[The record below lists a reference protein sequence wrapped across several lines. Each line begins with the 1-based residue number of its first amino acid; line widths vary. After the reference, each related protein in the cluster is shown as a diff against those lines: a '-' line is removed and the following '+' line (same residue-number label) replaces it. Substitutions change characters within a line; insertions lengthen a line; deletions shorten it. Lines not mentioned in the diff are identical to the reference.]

1 MRVVLDLRERDQV
14 GARRLRLEPNLQEK
28 RGVLEQKVE
37 MSRRFFEI
45 SALHVFVR
53 GNWESR
59 QVAVTVAVE

>member
-37 MSRRFFEI
+37 MTFLNLCFTRLC
-45 SALHVFVR
+45 A
-53 GNWESR
+53 WELGEPTSGGDSGS
-59 QVAVTVAVE
+59 